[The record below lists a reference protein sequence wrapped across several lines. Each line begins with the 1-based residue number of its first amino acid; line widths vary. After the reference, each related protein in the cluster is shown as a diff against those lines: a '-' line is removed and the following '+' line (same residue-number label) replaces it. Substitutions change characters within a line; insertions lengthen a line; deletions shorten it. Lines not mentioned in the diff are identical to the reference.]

1 MSFENLNILITGAGK
16 GIGFECVKNFTNK
29 GAFVYALVRNKE
41 DSIKFKKLNK
51 NKFKIFY
58 GDVRLKKNIIKI
70 FNDSSKYNR
79 RINGLL
85 NNAGIR
91 FRKKFTDISHKEI
104 LNVFENNFF
113 SVFYLCQFF
122 SNYLIKNKIKGSIV
136 NIGSI
141 VGNLGFSELSAYAS
155 SKGALSS
162 LTRSIAVELAKKN
175 IRVNTISPG
184 FTKTSYYNKFI
195 KKKKLFNWTIS
206 RTPMGRWGEVKEISE
221 LAAFLLSDKSSF
233 ITGENINIDGGW
245 SAS

>member
-1 MSFENLNILITGAGK
+1 MSLENLNVLITGAGK
-16 GIGFECVKNFTNK
+16 GIGFECVKNFVNK

-51 NKFKIFY
+51 NNFKIFY

-136 NIGSI
+136 NVGSI

-162 LTRSIAVELAKKN
+162 LTKSIAIELAKK
-175 IRVNTISPG
+175 I
-184 FTKTSYYNKFI
+184 
-195 KKKKLFNWTIS
+195 
-206 RTPMGRWGEVKEISE
+206 
-221 LAAFLLSDKSSF
+221 
-233 ITGENINIDGGW
+233 
-245 SAS
+245 